1 MQFHAGPHLAML
13 AINAR
18 LQQTHQ
24 SEEEKQRD
32 RENWIRESIRNRVG
46 YLLEAHKFFVA
57 GIAMQMRVE
66 QQLGSKEYLVE
77 ITDLLLGIITFHK
90 GIA

>member
-13 AINAR
+13 AIDAR

-24 SEEEKQRD
+24 SEEKRD

-46 YLLEAHKFFVA
+46 YLLEAHNFFVA
-57 GIAMQMRVE
+57 GIAMQVRVE